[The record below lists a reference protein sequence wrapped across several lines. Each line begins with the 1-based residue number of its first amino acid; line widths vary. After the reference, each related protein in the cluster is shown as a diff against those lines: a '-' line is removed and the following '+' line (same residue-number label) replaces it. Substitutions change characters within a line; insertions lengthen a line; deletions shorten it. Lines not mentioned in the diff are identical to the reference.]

1 MSDGQGGSMEDLE
14 RSKYLE
20 EQNREINIKTS
31 EVLSEIARLQD
42 ILLILKEL
50 KAAVV
55 KEWAALNPPA
65 SFIGGET
72 EEKKG

>member
-1 MSDGQGGSMEDLE
+1 MEDLE

-20 EQNREINIKTS
+20 EQNRAINTKTS

-42 ILLILKEL
+42 TLLLLKEA
-50 KAAVV
+50 KVKVV